1 MTYVNLK
8 VVLDIH
14 RQDALYCQKVQYP
27 VDSRPAQRG
36 SGAVYMGVHGFGRD
50 ESTELTDGVQD

>member
-8 VVLDIH
+8 VVLGTH
-14 RQDALYCQKVQYP
+14 RQDALYCQKVQYS